1 MSWFGHD
8 GRPPAPNSL
17 DDLID
22 PRYKNLT
29 VVENASTS
37 SPGLA
42 FLLATIAA
50 KGENGWQAYWSA
62 LRRNGVRV
70 DDDWT
75 QAYQNDFTAGGAKG
89 ERPVVVSCGSPPAP
103 PAPRSRPHP

>member
-1 MSWFGHD
+1 MIYDTSWFGHD
-8 GRPPAPNSL
+8 GRPPAPTSL

-29 VVENASTS
+29 VVENAATS

-50 KGENGWQAYWSA
+50 KGEDGWQ
-62 LRRNGVRV
+62 RV
-70 DDDWT
+70 LD
-75 QAYQNDFTAGGAKG
+75 A
-89 ERPVVVSCGSPPAP
+89 R
-103 PAPRSRPHP
+103 

>member
-50 KGENGWQAYWSA
+50 KGENGWQAYSSA
-62 LRRNGVRV
+62 LRRNGGRG

-75 QAYQNDFTAGGAKG
+75 QAYQKDFTAGAG
-89 ERPVVVSCGSPPAP
+89 EEGRPPAVP
-103 PAPRSRPHP
+103 HGPR